1 MEHLLHGAPPGCSQ
15 SSSPAV
21 TGAHCQLSHEGD
33 FGLVPRCST
42 SRSGL
47 DHVCHWEE
55 QKCGKSKNLTTLSSL
70 LLPPPAPPPIPS
82 PFRMSLSSACR
93 RSLISSREHTHTTS
107 ISQLSTMKLMRQ
119 SDIWR
124 KLLSSCAQ
132 PHSGSRSPGSTRPV
146 PRYLTPTREPPHPW
160 KSLFVIG
167 LVSAGHGP

>member
-1 MEHLLHGAPPGCSQ
+1 M
-15 SSSPAV
+15 
-21 TGAHCQLSHEGD
+21 
-33 FGLVPRCST
+33 PRCGT
-42 SRSGL
+42 SGSGL
-47 DHVCHWEE
+47 DWVCPWEV
-55 QKCGKSKNLTTLSSL
+55 QKCRKRKNPADFCL
-70 LLPPPAPPPIPS
+70 LFAPPFPTPPSIPS

-93 RSLISSREHTHTTS
+93 RSPISYREHTRTTS

-132 PHSGSRSPGSTRPV
+132 PRNGSRSPGSIRPL
-146 PRYLTPTREPPHPW
+146 PRYLTPAREPPHPW